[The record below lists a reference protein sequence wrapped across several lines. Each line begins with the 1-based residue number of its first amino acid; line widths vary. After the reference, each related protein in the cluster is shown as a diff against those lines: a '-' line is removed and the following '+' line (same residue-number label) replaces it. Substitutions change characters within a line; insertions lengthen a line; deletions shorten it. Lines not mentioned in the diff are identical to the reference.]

1 MLPLSVHASRR
12 SDMAESSYSNP
23 LPPPSRRK
31 TVPET
36 PLRNADFRA
45 LLETPRAERNAERA
59 PKPAAD
65 AERKDKKAKKPHR
78 PKPETAKEED
88 ANGAAYRDRAE
99 ERRKGVNPD
108 YDGFNS
114 EMNTVNGQTAAVE
127 GALTIDETKFLGGDV
142 EHTHLV
148 KGLDYALLAKV
159 REEDVD
165 KETDEAR
172 ETKAR
177 NKALRS
183 KTFKTPLGRRIF
195 TAVFQPPR
203 RHVAE
208 KFQPHR
214 MAFAYELDDDAE
226 GLDIPTT
233 LHRSKADCPKA
244 VESMMG
250 VMDAAVLERLAKIMG
265 YMKMSAAGTKGGRKL
280 KRRDKMRM
288 LAVESG
294 QLPSDAAPQE
304 RPHLDGTAGAADTT
318 VAAADDDDIF
328 GGVGSDYQLPEKR
341 TGGPSSA
348 KKAGTYFDQAD
359 DMIDLPAVQ
368 SGGRDGEVPPPP
380 PPLDTP
386 PPPPPPLDGMPP
398 PPPPQPVPGSAA
410 ALALAAAVEVAPG
423 PAMPPV
429 DYNYD
434 YSAAYGAELQQ
445 QQHQQ
450 QQWAQQQQAYSYPGY
465 DMYGHTL
472 AVPPEAAPTA
482 VAVAAA
488 DEVTTGAVFKRDDER
503 LGKIKETDDR
513 ERDPNFVSDA
523 YAECYPAFHDFG
535 NTVVDSDDEDLTH
548 MDTKGKMAGKES
560 YTTEEQWQ
568 AAKAK
573 QETLPKAAFQF
584 GQKMSDG
591 RKAHNKLGKGKD
603 NKLKNELSSIKDILE
618 QKGGDYS
625 AAFDDG
631 SEGRRRGGKGG
642 GDEDAAAPFKRKRV
656 I

>member
-1 MLPLSVHASRR
+1 MT
-12 SDMAESSYSNP
+12 ENTYSNP
-23 LPPPSRRK
+23 LPPPSRPK
-31 TVPET
+31 AQVPET

-45 LLETPRAERNAERA
+45 LLETPRGERMTERGPRPGQA
-59 PKPAAD
+59 GEKK
-65 AERKDKKAKKPHR
+65 ERKAKKPHKPR
-78 PKPETAKEED
+78 PEAVKEED
-88 ANGAAYRDRAE
+88 ADASAYRDRAE
-99 ERRKGVNPD
+99 ERRKGINPD
-108 YDGFNS
+108 YDGFTT
-114 EMNTVNGQTAAVE
+114 EMNTVNGQTAATE
-127 GALTIDETKFLGGDV
+127 AALTIDETKFLGGDV

-165 KETDEAR
+165 KESDEIR

-183 KTFKTPLGRRIF
+183 KTFKTPMGRRIF
-195 TAVFQPPR
+195 TAIFQPPR

-208 KFQPHR
+208 NFQPHR
-214 MAFAYELDDDAE
+214 MAFAYELDDGAE

-244 VESMMG
+244 VESVMG
-250 VMDAAVLERLAKIMG
+250 VMDSAVLERLAKIMG
-265 YMKMSAAGTKGGRKL
+265 YMKTSGGTKGSRKL
-280 KRRDKMRM
+280 KRRDKLRM
-288 LAVESG
+288 LAETGNLSSG
-294 QLPSDAAPQE
+294 HEAASQA
-304 RPHLDGTAGAADTT
+304 GTGGDSIAGAT
-318 VAAADDDDIF
+318 AAAITVGDDDDIF
-328 GGVGSDYQLPEKR
+328 GGVGTDYKLPERRSGVSTK
-341 TGGPSSA
+341 TSE
-348 KKAGTYFDQAD
+348 TYFDQAD
-359 DMIDLPAVQ
+359 QMVDLPPIQ
-368 SGGRDGEVPPPP
+368 SGEAEAPPPP
-380 PPLDTP
+380 PDAP
-386 PPPPPPLDGMPP
+386 PPPPPPPFDGMYPP
-398 PPPPQPVPGSAA
+398 PPLPQHPIPGSAA
-410 ALALAAAVEVAPG
+410 ALALAAAAEVAPG

-434 YSAAYGAELQQ
+434 YSAAYGADMQQ
-445 QQHQQ
+445 QQYHQQQQQ
-450 QQWAQQQQAYSYPGY
+450 QQWAQQQAYAAGY
-465 DMYGHTL
+465 DMYGQP
-472 AVPPEAAPTA
+472 VEMMQVEAPTA
-482 VAVAAA
+482 VAAAAAA

-503 LGKIKETDDR
+503 LGKMKETDER

-560 YTTEEQWQ
+560 YTTEEQWE

-603 NKLKNELSSIKDILE
+603 NKLRNELTSIKDILE
-618 QKGGDYS
+618 KKGGDYS

-631 SEGRRRGGKGG
+631 GESKRRGGKSG
-642 GDEDAAAPFKRKRV
+642 GDDSGVAPSKRKRV